1 MNYRKLA
8 KIQRK
13 HNRQPHNHKTVE
25 GTGHYLFVNNTKSD
39 VFLPSKIGR
48 KTIRLGIGGQFEGDS
63 YYLQF
68 VPTII
73 RILENLDQKKEEI
86 VPEKLILDQPDM
98 IKEEGKVEHVVVSPK
113 KLEEQL
119 TEEPQKEILLNE
131 KPDNDGF
138 VILG

>member
-8 KIQRK
+8 KIQKK
-13 HNRQPHNHKTVE
+13 HNRYNKKAFE
-25 GTGHYLFVNNTKSD
+25 STGRYLFVNNTKSD
-39 VFLPSKIGR
+39 VLLPSKIG
-48 KTIRLGIGGQFEGDS
+48 KKSIRLGIGGQFEGDS

-73 RILENLDQKKEEI
+73 KILENLEQKEEEI
-86 VPEKLILDQPDM
+86 VPEKLILDQPDT